1 MVSNGTEVTD
11 EARGGRHINYYR
23 WVPLVLLFQA
33 AMFVLP
39 YHLWNLFHKRTT
51 INLKGSL
58 RFFEGALKKLEPAQA
73 CESFAGEIWNR
84 LSDIRNS
91 SNKLYGF
98 QATINYFLLKL
109 GFIVNCILQMVL
121 LKHFLDVDDY
131 FWGFFHLWNV
141 EFKGTAEKEDSIF
154 PRIVLCDFKVRNLGQ
169 QHQHTV
175 SCIMILNMIIEKLY
189 ICFYFWLI
197 FVFVVTTAGMIHFAF
212 QILFRRH
219 SLIPTNLNNKNKMNP
234 TRSHEFIKD
243 YLNFDGCLLLTYVD
257 AQFGAFRTSQVID
270 GLVHRFTNELDSDS
284 SAVTS
289 LNEDHPER
297 YVAFNTDTIPMD
309 RYARKHHSLIEE
321 VDGPSAP
328 PANEEKKE
336 I

>member
-1 MVSNGTEVTD
+1 
-11 EARGGRHINYYR
+11 
-23 WVPLVLLFQA
+23 
-33 AMFVLP
+33 
-39 YHLWNLFHKRTT
+39 
-51 INLKGSL
+51 
-58 RFFEGALKKLEPAQA
+58 
-73 CESFAGEIWNR
+73 
-84 LSDIRNS
+84 
-91 SNKLYGF
+91 
-98 QATINYFLLKL
+98 
-109 GFIVNCILQMVL
+109 
-121 LKHFLDVDDY
+121 
-131 FWGFFHLWNV
+131 
-141 EFKGTAEKEDSIF
+141 
-154 PRIVLCDFKVRNLGQ
+154 
-169 QHQHTV
+169 
-175 SCIMILNMIIEKLY
+175 
-189 ICFYFWLI
+189 
-197 FVFVVTTAGMIHFAF
+197 
-212 QILFRRH
+212 
-219 SLIPTNLNNKNKMNP
+219 MNP

-270 GLVHRFTNELDSDS
+270 GLVHRFTNEVGDYFHPNYTSLDNIEYEDGNWDEWHMLFFIFYFFLSYFTSDSIFMIKFVFFKLLEITSIISLQLDSDS